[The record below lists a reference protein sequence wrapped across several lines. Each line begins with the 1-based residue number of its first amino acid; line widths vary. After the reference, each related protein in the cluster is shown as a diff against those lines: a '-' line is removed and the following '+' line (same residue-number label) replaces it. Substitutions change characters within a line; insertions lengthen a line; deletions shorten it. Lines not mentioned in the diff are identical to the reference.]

1 MYNSSFLTINNLENE
16 VDDDDEVKVNAAVY
30 ITQPASSLTIH
41 DDDDYGDDDVVGDGD
56 DEGKVYDDSDDDVC
70 VYNTT

>member
-16 VDDDDEVKVNAAVY
+16 VDDDDEVKVNADVY
-30 ITQPASSLTIH
+30 ITQPASYPLTIN
-41 DDDDYGDDDVVGDGD
+41 DDDDNGDDDVVGDGD
-56 DEGKVYDDSDDDVC
+56 DDVC